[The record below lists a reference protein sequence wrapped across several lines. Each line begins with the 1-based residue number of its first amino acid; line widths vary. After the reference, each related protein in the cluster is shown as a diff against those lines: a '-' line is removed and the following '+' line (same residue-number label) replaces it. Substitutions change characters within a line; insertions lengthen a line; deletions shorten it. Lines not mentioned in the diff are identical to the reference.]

1 VAEVSADDC
10 RRFLDRWRDAAPST
24 VALHVSVL
32 AGFFR
37 FLCDE
42 GHLERSPMERIR
54 RPPKK
59 RPEDLDV
66 VAVTKKDVER
76 LFAACEDWQELLCLS
91 VLAYLGPRRRA
102 AARVRW
108 RDVNLLHGTI
118 RFLEKGGKVAVK
130 PIPDQLVAIL
140 RAALEHE
147 DVRTAP
153 DDYVIPNR
161 RPSTVQKPERSTKLV
176 WETVRR
182 VAGRAGVQRHVHA
195 IRAAF
200 AVHYLETHPGDLEAL
215 QALMGHT
222 RSDTTQVYLR
232 KLNRTKAMERVRDL
246 DWGTPF
252 LPGSGLRSDQERRI
266 RDSNPCYRRIR
277 STAPCGGNSQSSRL
291 GKSGPNGAARRSGDR
306 KPRRLG
312 GVRRDIPGELR
323 AATFTPGLAG
333 GRHARR
339 GRGNRPHRWLTAG
352 RRYLP
357 CAASFDARQVFDHEG
372 RAVTVGTEPTDEAG
386 MDLPGEAA

>member
-1 VAEVSADDC
+1 MSGLTGNVPGPMIGGGTEPVPRRHLPLGEAIDLYVGELARRGRSSETRRAYERVLFLLADRFPRVTVDEVSSDDC

-24 VALHVSVL
+24 LALHVSVL

-37 FLCDE
+37 FLADE
-42 GHLERSPMERIR
+42 GHVERSPMERIR

-59 RPEDLDV
+59 RAEDLDV
-66 VAVTKKDVER
+66 VSVTKEDVER

-91 VLAYLGPRRRA
+91 LLAYLGPRRRA

-108 RDVNLLHGTI
+108 RDVNLLHGTV
-118 RFLEKGGKVAVK
+118 RFREKGGKVTEK
-130 PIPDQLVAIL
+130 PIPDQLAAIL
-140 RAALEHE
+140 RAALEHD
-147 DVRTAP
+147 DVSTGA

-161 RPSTVQKPERSTKLV
+161 RPSTVQRAERSPKLI

-182 VAGRAGVQRHVHA
+182 IAERAGVQAHVHA

-252 LPGSGLRSDQERRI
+252 LPDPGLSSDEERRI
-266 RDSNPCYRRIR
+266 RDSNPCYRR
-277 STAPCGGNSQSSRL
+277 
-291 GKSGPNGAARRSGDR
+291 
-306 KPRRLG
+306 
-312 GVRRDIPGELR
+312 ER
-323 AATFTPGLAG
+323 AA
-333 GRHARR
+333 
-339 GRGNRPHRWLTAG
+339 
-352 RRYLP
+352 
-357 CAASFDARQVFDHEG
+357 S
-372 RAVTVGTEPTDEAG
+372 
-386 MDLPGEAA
+386 